1 MRSHGF
7 IRPLLACALLV
18 APAAP
23 AARAQG
29 AAVTSTPA
37 AAAAPA
43 PSGPRTFAIDR
54 NHSSIGFTIRHLVS
68 NTRGRFKDFAGTI
81 TYDPANPEAAS
92 VEVTVQAA
100 SIDTDT
106 PSRDDDLRSENFF
119 DVAKFPT
126 LTFKSVSVQKKSPN
140 ELTLTGDLTMHGV
153 TKRVTVPVELLGIMP
168 FRGGEKAGFATTFVV
183 NRKDY
188 DITWNR
194 ALDTGGALLGDDVTV
209 SIQLETGWAPPKP
222 AATPAPSPA
231 PTPSKP
237 AGR

>member
-1 MRSHGF
+1 MRLQVMTRLSTAAA
-7 IRPLLACALLV
+7 ITLLA
-18 APAAP
+18 AA
-23 AARAQG
+23 AFAQG
-29 AAVTSTPA
+29 ADTAKPA
-37 AAAAPA
+37 AAA

-54 NHSSIGFTIRHLVS
+54 GHSSVGFTIRHLVS
-68 NTRGRFKDFAGTI
+68 NVRGRFKDFAGTI

-100 SIDTDT
+100 SIDTDNAN
-106 PSRDDDLRSENFF
+106 RDDDLRSANFF
-119 DVAKFPT
+119 DVAKYPT
-126 LTFKSVSVQKKSPN
+126 LTFKSVSVQKKSAN

-153 TKRVTVPVELLGIMP
+153 TKRVTVPVDVLGILP
-168 FRGGEKAGFATTFVV
+168 FRGGEKAGFETTFVV

-209 SIQLETGWAPPKP
+209 SIALETGWAPPKP
-222 AATPAPSPA
+222 AAAPTPTPA